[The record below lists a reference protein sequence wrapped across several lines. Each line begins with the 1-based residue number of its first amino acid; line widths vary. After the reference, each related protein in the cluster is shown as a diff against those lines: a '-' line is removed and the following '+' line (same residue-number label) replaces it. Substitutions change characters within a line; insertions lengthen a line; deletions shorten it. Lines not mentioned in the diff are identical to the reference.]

1 MAIDPVLEARYRQL
15 FRFYDRDGDGV
26 HTLAGDF
33 EPVAHAI
40 AERWGER
47 PTPFPNLLQLLI
59 HTYAHENQRRDGAG
73 TGKVEIGAFVASHG
87 RVLEAYR
94 AQPQEAQAF
103 IERAAGGFFDVLD
116 LDRDGIL
123 TVADLQAFA
132 AAYGH
137 PTEEVAANL
146 ARMLGELELPP
157 DRLPRGVFLEL
168 VGQFWFDPSPTVP
181 GRLLF
186 G

>member
-33 EPVAHAI
+33 EPVAHALTD
-40 AERWGER
+40 RWGER
-47 PTPFPNLLQLLI
+47 PTPFPDLLHLLI
-59 HTYAHENQRRDGAG
+59 STYAHENHRRDVEC
-73 TGKVEIGAFVASHG
+73 TGQVGVEAFVASHG
-87 RVLEAYR
+87 RVNEAFQ

-103 IERAAGGFFDVLD
+103 IATAAGGFFDILD
-116 LDRDGIL
+116 LDGDGVL
-123 TVADLQAFA
+123 TLEDVQAFA
-132 AAYGH
+132 SAYGH
-137 PTEEVAANL
+137 GTAGVAANL
-146 ARMLGELELPP
+146 ARMLGEWQLPP
-157 DRLPRGVFLEL
+157 DRLPRAVFLEL
-168 VGQFWFDPSPTVP
+168 VEQFWFDPSPTVP